1 MPGTGNSSKEWDA
14 AVEYASQADYG
25 GSAEALALSNA
36 FHIGALNQGATS
48 DIKLVAAFL
57 AGMAWNVKEKLRLK
71 NIVESYREKVSVP
84 LVSGERPLD
93 GNPMD
98 DRPKWLQEYDAG
110 EERKNRRGRRNR

>member
-1 MPGTGNSSKEWDA
+1 MTGIGNSSKEWDA

-25 GSAEALALSNA
+25 GSVEALALSNA

-71 NIVESYREKVSVP
+71 NVVEQLRRSPVAVS
-84 LVSGERPLD
+84 SGERPID

>member
-1 MPGTGNSSKEWDA
+1 MTGTGNSSKEWDA
-14 AVEYASQADYG
+14 AVEYASEAEYG

-71 NIVESYREKVSVP
+71 NVVEQLRRSPVAVS
-84 LVSGERPLD
+84 SGERPID